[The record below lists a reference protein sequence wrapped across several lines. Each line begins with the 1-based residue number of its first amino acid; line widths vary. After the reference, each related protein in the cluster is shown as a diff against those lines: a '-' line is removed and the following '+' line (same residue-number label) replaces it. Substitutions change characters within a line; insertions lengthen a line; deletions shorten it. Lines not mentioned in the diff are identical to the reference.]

1 MVINRVKKTVIQY
14 ISKWSQQFKLSRR
27 LKIKQSQLMVKP
39 KYRLRLKNIADFK
52 WIRLIYCFIGIK
64 GLIDPTITKNN

>member
-1 MVINRVKKTVIQY
+1 
-14 ISKWSQQFKLSRR
+14 
-27 LKIKQSQLMVKP
+27 MVKSQ
-39 KYRLRLKNIADFK
+39 YRLGLKNIADFK